1 MVCHYACDRTFWR
14 RCCFISG
21 YGTDQR
27 TWSMGHLE
35 PLHPLYRCRSCGGGR
50 YFQSDQ
56 SIAADHTDFCTGSPR
71 LWKKYGRGIQNIAGY
86 PNPCCP
92 CGDFAYR
99 GRDVADPCDTGQF
112 TGSNFN
118 CSLRIL
124 FCNRIFQNGRVSRK
138 FE

>member
-1 MVCHYACDRTFWR
+1 MVCHYACDCTIWR
-14 RCCFISG
+14 GCCFISG

-27 TWSMGHLE
+27 TWGMGYLE
-35 PLHPLYRCRSCGGGR
+35 QLHPLYRCRSRGGGR

-92 CGDFAYR
+92 CGNFNYR
-99 GRDVADPCDTGQF
+99 DRNVADPCDTGQF